1 VKTILISAVTAAI
14 VCALAF
20 WLDETFDDDDAAA
33 TARSA
38 TGASP
43 DAEATTA
50 RNMPGPAANTS
61 APETA
66 VIAEPVLSLADAL
79 LEDVWVNAARQ
90 PGSDRRTLTSA
101 ADSVC
106 YLTKVEIAGIQGPE
120 DRSSCAI
127 EVDDFTGFWQLVATA
142 EEGGRSEIRCNARCV
157 SLAPK
162 GE

>member
-1 VKTILISAVTAAI
+1 VKQVLISAVTAAI
-14 VCALAF
+14 VCAVAF
-20 WLDETFDDDDAAA
+20 WLDERFDDDDGVAA

-38 TGASP
+38 TAAASA
-43 DAEATTA
+43 DAA
-50 RNMPGPAANTS
+50 RPGTS
-61 APETA
+61 
-66 VIAEPVLSLADAL
+66 VIAEPALRLADAL
-79 LEDVWVNAARQ
+79 LEDVWVDASRQ

-127 EVDDFTGFWQLVATA
+127 EVDDFTGFWQLAATA

-157 SLAPK
+157 SLAPE